1 MEDEPGGGQRWLAII
16 REGTAYGATRAAE
29 DLRFGVRARFQYA
42 FNRPDATH
50 PLFQDFLG
58 MAVGFIDGLGG
69 FTQIMELTPLVRHV
83 RQGLGHGSPD
93 GGLAVRDDPDDGD
106 LERLL
111 HLA

>member
-1 MEDEPGGGQRWLAII
+1 MEHEPRGGQRWPAII
-16 REGTAYGATRAAE
+16 SESTAYGATIAAH
-29 DLRFGVRARFQYA
+29 DLSLWVRAPFQFA

-69 FTQIMELTPLVRHV
+69 FTQIMEMTQLVRHG
-83 RQGLGHGSPD
+83 RQSLSHGSTD
-93 GGLAVRDDPDDGD
+93 GGLAVRDDPDYGY
-106 LERLL
+106 LKRLL

>member
-1 MEDEPGGGQRWLAII
+1 MEDEPGGGQRWPAII
-16 REGTAYGATRAAE
+16 SEGTAYGATIAVHA
-29 DLRFGVRARFQYA
+29 LSFGVRAPFQFT

-50 PLFQDFLG
+50 PLFQGFLG

-69 FTQIMELTPLVRHV
+69 FTRIMEMTQLVRHG
-83 RQGLGHGSPD
+83 RQGLGHGSTD
-93 GGLAVRDDPDDGD
+93 GGLAVSAAPDYGH

>member
-1 MEDEPGGGQRWLAII
+1 MEDEPGGGQRGPAII
-16 REGTAYGATRAAE
+16 REGTAYGATIAAH
-29 DLRFGVRARFQYA
+29 DLCFGVRAPFQFA

-50 PLFQDFLG
+50 LFFQGFLG
-58 MAVGFIDGLGG
+58 MAIGFIDGLGG
-69 FTQIMELTPLVRHV
+69 FTEIMEMTQLVRHV

-93 GGLAVRDDPDDGD
+93 GGLAVRDDPDYGH